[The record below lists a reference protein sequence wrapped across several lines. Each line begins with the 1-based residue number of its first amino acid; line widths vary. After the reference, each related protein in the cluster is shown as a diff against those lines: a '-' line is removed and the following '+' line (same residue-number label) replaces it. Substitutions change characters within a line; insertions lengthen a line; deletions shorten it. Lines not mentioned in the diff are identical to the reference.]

1 MPSYKAPTVD
11 YQFLMHHVFDLES
24 YNNLSPFKEAS
35 PDLIDAILEEAAKL
49 TENVFQPLNQSGGE
63 EGCKLEN
70 GTVLTPKGFKKAY
83 DEYVNGGWQGM
94 TGDPEYGGQGLPM
107 AIGLAINEMLVSSN

>member
-35 PDLIDAILEEAAKL
+35 PDLIDAILEEDPDL
-49 TENVFQPLNQSGGE
+49 DCFLEFQKEVISQWSDL
-63 EGCKLEN
+63 
-70 GTVLTPKGFKKAY
+70 
-83 DEYVNGGWQGM
+83 D
-94 TGDPEYGGQGLPM
+94 
-107 AIGLAINEMLVSSN
+107 

>member
-35 PDLIDAILEEAAKL
+35 SDLIDEILEEAAKL
-49 TENVFQPLNQSGGE
+49 TENVFQPLNQSGDE

-83 DEYVNGGWQGM
+83 DE
-94 TGDPEYGGQGLPM
+94 
-107 AIGLAINEMLVSSN
+107 